1 MKLLYNLLFISILC
15 LFSCT
20 EDIEKEP
27 EVSPGG
33 DTSSNRREVL
43 LTFQNKLK
51 VDTKAGNDSIQ
62 TRAAGDN
69 DLIATDA
76 ENEIASMDI
85 YVFGS
90 DKENGTYSFQE
101 MLYYRS
107 NGAIVDKPW
116 ATSFELF
123 AKSANETN
131 GLLPLKKGLFVKLY
145 IIANKP
151 GLVGEMSGADPAPIT
166 YEQFKALVMEGTG
179 DKGRDVKEFGQ
190 PTEDDF
196 KTFRTPLLQ
205 ADKAEDVLQTPL
217 TMVGAYLSP
226 IDLTDF
232 AVNTRLQVGFKL
244 TRTAARFD
252 IVNDAKASR
261 FTVESISMAEGRSG
275 VSYFPIKPYEAK
287 APLNDAKI
295 TYPLRPFKGAQTA
308 DDKLEKGAFYS
319 YPSPKEDKAYLIL
332 NGTYNVNQTEK
343 KAVTYQIPFKQIVD
357 GTGNYIEVAYNHRYT
372 IYISDADEYH
382 LDVAIKVA
390 DWDEGGSIDDYQP
403 DTAPDSLSVNIDVL
417 NGVFDNKTKTVSLY
431 LAPTNF
437 FNITT
442 ASNAGIDME
451 YTYDKGDTQH
461 DWLKIEKVSETPVET
476 KALSGTILYDYRI
489 APNPDYKGNI
499 FPRAKVVFRDKA
511 TTQEQFIYVQPYG
524 KPEVHAIEKAA
535 GDKNPNTFVDST
547 LVLTMH
553 RAINSTLPLKVVCP
567 SGSKV
572 LGTLPTWLTVT
583 KNEALS
589 TATDYIYNV
598 TIPDTTGT
606 KDDTTYDLV
615 FANASQDDL
624 ITTVK
629 LQMTNGGIDH
639 DWVAGNNNTWDE
651 GQSLLTMPLIDGNK
665 AQLNTTSVEGV
676 KVDMD
681 FGSGKPQWLKHDGE
695 VFTRAGNDR
704 KVLIFDLNNNYLV
717 GASPVKVT
725 ITNNYQGDPYTFTVN
740 PVAKEPIMPNSV
752 ASTMAN
758 NSYNYSSKTIEIYRL
773 SDKAS
778 EVAIE
783 VKSPGGSQVGAY
795 TCDWLNVRKDSLKD
809 YLTNRFTFSMPKGAT
824 AATDNATCKVSIQN
838 MTDNSKAVE
847 LTVKSKLYPI
857 PKVEQST
864 TTSKSSTL
872 KGNDITI
879 YRLSSGTTTFTINA
893 TALGGSKITYTGS
906 GISLGNTTSTTG
918 NNASYVL
925 TATGAG
931 KGTLRVMN
939 NSDNTRY
946 TDYNVTVMNAALT
959 VNSQSVNAGNNAETN
974 IPVTSGLGCTAAVT
988 SWGGGSAWFS
998 FKTSSVNGG
1007 TAQNIQIKQNS
1018 DLTNTIMKPAT
1029 ITLTN
1034 KISGEKA
1041 QTITVTPKFTS
1052 NPTLNTYSGKITDY
1066 YLNTAETTTFQITSP
1081 GGGADAKS
1089 SNPNVATVS
1098 RSGKTYKVTPKG
1110 LGSTTITVPNGSD
1123 TNLKT
1128 TYTIDISAKVK
1139 YEGKLVWKYS
1149 GYYIAPIDATDGTV
1163 WSETLTTDY
1172 CSNKT
1177 GTTWIVPSQ
1186 ADLRIIMGTVGEEGA
1201 SSQIFNEY
1209 TSKGVFE
1216 YGHYYW
1222 STTTKIDNAAIA
1234 HFLDFWNGSVRDLWK
1249 TSAIRIRCVS
1259 KE

>member
-90 DKENGTYSFQE
+90 DNENGTYSFQE

-123 AKSANETN
+123 SKSANETN
-131 GLLPLKKGLFVKLY
+131 GLLPLEKGLFVKLY
-145 IIANKP
+145 IIANQP
-151 GLVGEMSGADPAPIT
+151 GLVGEMSGADPATVT
-166 YEQFKALVMEGTG
+166 YDQFKALVMEGTG

-196 KTFRTPLLQ
+196 KTFRTPLLR

-232 AVNTRLQVGFKL
+232 AVNTRLQIGFKL

-295 TYPLRPFKGAQTA
+295 TYPLRAFKGAQTA

-390 DWDEGGSIDDYQP
+390 DWDEGGNIDDYQP

-461 DWLKIEKVSETPVET
+461 DWLKIERVSETPVET
-476 KALSGTILYDYRI
+476 RALSGTILYDYRI

-499 FPRAKVVFRDKA
+499 FPRAKIVFRDRA

-535 GDKNPNTFVDST
+535 GDKNPNTYVDST
-547 LVLTMH
+547 FVLTMH

-567 SGSKV
+567 NGSKV
-572 LGTLPTWLTVT
+572 LGTLPAWLTVT

-606 KDDTTYDLV
+606 KDDTAYDLV

-629 LQMTNGGIDH
+629 LQMTNGGIDRA
-639 DWVAGNNNTWDE
+639 WVAGDNNTWDE
-651 GQSLLTMPLIDGNK
+651 SKALMAMPLIEGNK
-665 AQLNTTSVEGV
+665 FQLNTVSVEGV
-676 KVDMD
+676 KVAMD

-704 KVLIFDLNNNYLV
+704 KTLIFDLDNNYLV

-725 ITNNYQGDPYTFTVN
+725 ITNNYQGDPYTFTVT
-740 PVAKEPIMPNSV
+740 PVAKEPIMPQSV

-758 NSYNYSSKTIEIYRL
+758 NTYNYSGKTIEIYRL

-778 EVAIE
+778 EVALD
-783 VKSPGGSQVGAY
+783 VKTLGGSQADY
-795 TCDWLNVRKDSLKD
+795 TCNWLNIRKDSSN
-809 YLTNRFTFSMPKGAT
+809 YLTNRFTFSMPKGAAT
-824 AATDNATCKVSIQN
+824 ATDGATCKVNIQN

-857 PKVEQST
+857 PTV
-864 TTSKSSTL
+864 SKAASVPTNSTL
-872 KGNDITI
+872 NGKNITI
-879 YRLSSGTTTFTINA
+879 YKLSTGTTTFTISA
-893 TALGGSKITYTGS
+893 TALGGSKITYNGS
-906 GISLGNTTSTTG
+906 GISLGSTTSTTG
-918 NNASYVL
+918 NSTSYVL
-925 TATGAG
+925 TATGEG
-931 KGTLRVMN
+931 SGTLRVMN
-939 NSDNTRY
+939 NSDNARY
-946 TDYNVTVMNAALT
+946 TDYNVTVKKAELK
-959 VNSQSVNAGNNAETN
+959 VSSLSVNAGNNAINE
-974 IPVTSGLGCTAAVT
+974 IPVTSALGCTATVN
-988 SWGGGSAWFS
+988 WGGGNPWFKFTTAS
-998 FKTSSVNGG
+998 VGGGSS
-1007 TAQNIQIKQNS
+1007 QMIKIQQYA
-1018 DLTNTIMKPAT
+1018 DLSNTIMKPAT

-1034 KISGEKA
+1034 KVIGEKA
-1041 QTITVTPKFTS
+1041 QTITVTPILS
-1052 NPTLNTYSGKITDY
+1052 APTCPASGSVSGYMAKNNVII
-1066 YLNTAETTTFQITSP
+1066 LQPTTFTFTKPAGNVGTITS
-1081 GGGADAKS
+1081 
-1089 SNPNVATVS
+1089 SNTNVATVS
-1098 RSGKTYKVTPKG
+1098 VSGTTVTVTPKIAG
-1110 LGSTTITVPNGSD
+1110 TTEIRIPNGSD
-1123 TNLKT
+1123 PQKYAIHK
-1128 TYTIDISAKVK
+1128 YTVVNKGNDTS
-1139 YEGKLVWKYS
+1139 YEGQQAWFYHGIK
-1149 GYYIAPIDATDGTV
+1149 IAPVNARESINFNDAQQPGICPNGWQLPSEADAQLLLNNKDIVAEMFSKNVMSKHSWTSTDATWWGIAIEMTSIDRYFTYKADKGDR
-1163 WSETLTTDY
+1163 L
-1172 CSNKT
+1172 
-1177 GTTWIVPSQ
+1177 IV
-1186 ADLRIIMGTVGEEGA
+1186 RC
-1201 SSQIFNEY
+1201 
-1209 TSKGVFE
+1209 
-1216 YGHYYW
+1216 
-1222 STTTKIDNAAIA
+1222 IA
-1234 HFLDFWNGSVRDLWK
+1234 K
-1249 TSAIRIRCVS
+1249 
-1259 KE
+1259 

>member
-33 DTSSNRREVL
+33 DTSSDRREVL

-76 ENEIASMDI
+76 ENEISSMDI

-107 NGAIVDKPW
+107 NGAIVDRPW

-123 AKSANETN
+123 SKSANETN

-295 TYPLRPFKGAQTA
+295 TYPLRAFKGAQTA

-319 YPSPKEDKAYLIL
+319 YPSPKKDKAYLIL

-431 LAPTNF
+431 LAESNF

-461 DWLKIEKVSETPVET
+461 DWLKIERVSETPVET
-476 KALSGTILYDYRI
+476 RALSGTILYDYKI
-489 APNPDYKGNI
+489 SPNPAYKGNI
-499 FPRAKVVFRDKA
+499 FPRAKVVFRDRA

-572 LGTLPTWLTVT
+572 VEPLPAWLTVT

-606 KDDTTYDLV
+606 KDDTAYDLV

-624 ITTVK
+624 ITTVM

-651 GQSLLTMPLIDGNK
+651 NQSLLTMPLIDGNK

-681 FGSGKPQWLKHDGE
+681 FDGKPQWLKHDGE

-704 KVLIFDLNNNYLV
+704 KVLIFDLNNSNLV

-725 ITNNYQGDPYTFTVN
+725 ITNNYQGDPYIFTVK

-758 NSYNYSSKTIEIYRL
+758 NSYNYNSKTIEIYRL

-778 EVAIE
+778 EVAID

-795 TCDWLNVRKDSLKD
+795 TCNWLNVRKDSLKD

-824 AATDNATCKVSIQN
+824 AATDNATCKVNIQN
-838 MTDNSKAVE
+838 MTDNSKVVE

-879 YRLSSGTTTFTINA
+879 YKLSTGTTTFTINA

-939 NSDNTRY
+939 NSDNARY

-959 VNSQSVNAGNNAETN
+959 VKSPSVNAGNNAETN

-1041 QTITVTPKFTS
+1041 QTITVTPKFGNT
-1052 NPTLNTYSGKITDY
+1052 TLSANNKTIADY
-1066 YLNTAETTTFQITSP
+1066 YLNSTETATFYITSP
-1081 GGGADAKS
+1081 GGGADASS
-1089 SNPNVATVS
+1089 SNNNVATVS
-1098 RSGKTYKVTPKG
+1098 RNGKTYTVTPKG
-1110 LGSTTITVPNGSD
+1110 LGNATITVPNASD
-1123 TNLKT
+1123 GTKKA
-1128 TYTIDISAKVK
+1128 TYTIKV
-1139 YEGKLVWKYS
+1139 EGKSYNGKAVYLIQNLYLAPENVYTTGRAFPDTDPCPSGWHMYS
-1149 GYYIAPIDATDGTV
+1149 KAECEILNTNNAV
-1163 WSETLTTDY
+1163 L
-1172 CSNKT
+1172 
-1177 GTTWIVPSQ
+1177 SQ
-1186 ADLRIIMGTVGEEGA
+1186 AIEIWTP
-1201 SSQIFNEY
+1201 
-1209 TSKGVFE
+1209 T
-1216 YGHYYW
+1216 W
-1222 STTTKIDNAAIA
+1222 TSTTVDDN
-1234 HFLDFWNGSVRDLWK
+1234 SVWRADKHGHALLFGISEK
-1249 TSAIRIRCVS
+1249 HGERMIRCVAT
-1259 KE
+1259 K

>member
-33 DTSSNRREVL
+33 DTSSDRREVL

-51 VDTKAGNDSIQ
+51 VDTKAGSDSIQ

-76 ENEIASMDI
+76 ENEISSMDI

-107 NGAIVDKPW
+107 NGAIVDRPW

-123 AKSANETN
+123 SKSANETN

-295 TYPLRPFKGAQTA
+295 TYPLRAFKGAQTA

-476 KALSGTILYDYRI
+476 RALSGTILYDYRI

-499 FPRAKVVFRDKA
+499 FPRAKIVFRDRA

-572 LGTLPTWLTVT
+572 VGTLPTWLTVT

-704 KVLIFDLNNNYLV
+704 KVLIFDLNNSNLV

-725 ITNNYQGDPYTFTVN
+725 ITNNYQGDPYTFTVK

-758 NSYNYSSKTIEIYRL
+758 NSYNYNSKTIEIYRL

-778 EVAIE
+778 EVAID

-879 YRLSSGTTTFTINA
+879 YKLSTGTTTFTINA
-893 TALGGSKITYTGS
+893 MALGGSKINYTGN

-918 NNASYVL
+918 DNASYVL

-959 VNSQSVNAGNNAETN
+959 VNSLSVNAGNNAETN

-1041 QTITVTPKFTS
+1041 QTITVTPKFGNT
-1052 NPTLNTYSGKITDY
+1052 TLSTNNKTIADY
-1066 YLNTAETTTFQITSP
+1066 YLNSTETATFYITSP
-1081 GGGADAKS
+1081 GGGADASS
-1089 SNPNVATVS
+1089 SNNNVATVS
-1098 RSGKTYKVTPKG
+1098 RNGKTYTVTPKG
-1110 LGSTTITVPNGSD
+1110 LGNATITVPNASD
-1123 TNLKT
+1123 GTKKT
-1128 TYTIDISAKVK
+1128 TYTIKV
-1139 YEGKLVWKYS
+1139 EGKKNYNGKAVWYYQ
-1149 GYYIAPIDATDGTV
+1149 GFYIAPTDAAVGVPWDDN
-1163 WSETLTTDY
+1163 LNRY
-1172 CSNKT
+1172 CSDKKGATWRVPNDSDCHTIMDT
-1177 GTTWIVPSQ
+1177 GGTLNGNW
-1186 ADLRIIMGTVGEEGA
+1186 DLYT
-1201 SSQIFNEY
+1201 EY
-1209 TSKGVFE
+1209 INKGVFVFD
-1216 YGHYYW
+1216 GCYW
-1222 STTTKIDNAAIA
+1222 SSDKVSDTHSRKIYTGYPYFNLTAAQ
-1234 HFLDFWNGSVRDLWK
+1234 H
-1249 TSAIRIRCVS
+1249 TSLFKVRCVTQ
-1259 KE
+1259 

>member
-33 DTSSNRREVL
+33 DTSSDRREVL

-51 VDTKAGNDSIQ
+51 VDTKAGSDSIQ

-76 ENEIASMDI
+76 ENEISSMDI

-123 AKSANETN
+123 SKSANETN

-295 TYPLRPFKGAQTA
+295 TYPLRAFKGAQTA

-403 DTAPDSLSVNIDVL
+403 DTAPDSLSVNIDVA

-431 LAPTNF
+431 LAESNF

-476 KALSGTILYDYRI
+476 RALSGTILYDYRI

-598 TIPDTTGT
+598 TIPDTIDT

-681 FGSGKPQWLKHDGE
+681 FDGKPQWLKHDGE

-704 KVLIFDLNNNYLV
+704 KVLIFDLNNSNLV

-778 EVAIE
+778 EVAID

-795 TCDWLNVRKDSLKD
+795 TCNWLNVRKDSLKD

-824 AATDNATCKVSIQN
+824 AATDNATCKVNIQN
-838 MTDNSKAVE
+838 MTDNSKVVE

-879 YRLSSGTTTFTINA
+879 YKLSTGTTTFTINA
-893 TALGGSKITYTGS
+893 TALGGSKITYNGS

-931 KGTLRVMN
+931 SGTLRVMN
-939 NSDNTRY
+939 NSDNARY
-946 TDYNVTVMNAALT
+946 TDYAVTVKKAELT
-959 VNSQSVNAGNNAETN
+959 VSSLSVDAGNNAINE
-974 IPVTSGLGCTAAVT
+974 IPVTSALGCTAAVT
-988 SWGGGSAWFS
+988 SWGGGGEWFS
-998 FKTSSVNGG
+998 FTTSSVGG
-1007 TAQNIQIKQNS
+1007 GSSQMIKIQQYA
-1018 DLTNTIMKPAT
+1018 DLSNTIMKPAT

-1034 KISGEKA
+1034 KVIGEKA
-1041 QTITVTPKFTS
+1041 QTITVTPTFINPPLSTNFATLNDYVLNNGPATFNITTIIGGVDVTVTS
-1052 NPTLNTYSGKITDY
+1052 GGANVSRSNNKVTVQPTLNGKTIIVVSNKSDNTKKSTYTLQVNCARN
-1066 YLNTAETTTFQITSP
+1066 YLNKP
-1081 GGGADAKS
+1081 
-1089 SNPNVATVS
+1089 
-1098 RSGKTYKVTPKG
+1098 
-1110 LGSTTITVPNGSD
+1110 
-1123 TNLKT
+1123 
-1128 TYTIDISAKVK
+1128 
-1139 YEGKLVWKYS
+1139 VWLYY
-1149 GYYIAPIDATDGTV
+1149 GYYIAPEDAGNSTWTN
-1163 WSETLTTDY
+1163 SLTKDY
-1172 CSNKT
+1172 CANK
-1177 GTTWIVPSQ
+1177 GASWFVPSGDQ
-1186 ADLRIIMGTVGEEGA
+1186 LRDIIGGVSAINETDPLYIEYRDKRVFDLPG
-1201 SSQIFNEY
+1201 S
-1209 TSKGVFE
+1209 
-1216 YGHYYW
+1216 YW
-1222 STTTKIDNAAIA
+1222 TTTEIENNNTWADNMFFYEKGIA
-1234 HFLDFWNGSVRDLWK
+1234 VSGYYKNSSFK
-1249 TSAIRIRCVS
+1249 IRCVT
-1259 KE
+1259 K

>member
-33 DTSSNRREVL
+33 DTSSDRREVL

-51 VDTKAGNDSIQ
+51 VDTKAGSDSIQ

-123 AKSANETN
+123 SKSANETN

-295 TYPLRPFKGAQTA
+295 TYPLRAFKGAQTA

-476 KALSGTILYDYRI
+476 RALSGTILYDYKI
-489 APNPDYKGNI
+489 SPNPDYKGNI

-606 KDDTTYDLV
+606 KDDTIYDLV

-704 KVLIFDLNNNYLV
+704 KVLIFDFNNSNLV

-725 ITNNYQGDPYTFTVN
+725 ITNNYQGDPYTFTVK

-758 NSYNYSSKTIEIYRL
+758 NSYNYSNKTIEIYRL

-778 EVAIE
+778 EVVLD
-783 VKSPGGSQVGAY
+783 VKSPGGSQADY
-795 TCDWLNVRKDSLKD
+795 SCNWLNVRKDSSN
-809 YLTNRFTFSMPKGAT
+809 YLTNRFTFSMPKGAAT
-824 AATDNATCKVSIQN
+824 ATDNATCAVKIQN
-838 MTDNSKAVE
+838 MTDNTKAVN

-857 PKVEQST
+857 PTVTKA
-864 TTSKSSTL
+864 TSVPTNSTL
-872 KGNDITI
+872 SGKNITI

-918 NNASYVL
+918 NSASYVL
-925 TATGAG
+925 TATGTG
-931 KGTLRVMN
+931 LGTLRVMN
-939 NSDNTRY
+939 NSDNARY
-946 TDYNVTVMNAALT
+946 TDYTVTVKNAALT
-959 VNSQSVNAGNNAETN
+959 VNSLNVNAKNSEPAN

-988 SWGGGSAWFS
+988 SWGGGDAWFS
-998 FKTSSVNGG
+998 FTSPSVNGG
-1007 TAQNIQIKQNS
+1007 TNQNIQIKQNP

-1034 KISGEKA
+1034 KVSGEKP

-1052 NPTLNTYSGKITDY
+1052 NPTLNITNGKITDY

-1081 GGGADAKS
+1081 GGGADAS
-1089 SNPNVATVS
+1089 SNNSNVATVS
-1098 RSGKTYKVTPKG
+1098 RNGKTYTVTPKG
-1110 LGSTTITVPNGSD
+1110 LGKATITVPNASD
-1123 TNLKT
+1123 GTKKT
-1128 TYTIDISAKVK
+1128 TYTIEVSASRTYDNALVFK
-1139 YEGKLVWKYS
+1139 YN
-1149 GYYIAPIDATDGTV
+1149 GYYIAPKDAGEGQWSNEMIQNSCSEKLPKGTWYIPTEADWFLIGGGV
-1163 WSETLTTDY
+1163 VYDEHIKNYSDLLN
-1172 CSNKT
+1172 NK
-1177 GTTWIVPSQ
+1177 VF
-1186 ADLRIIMGTVGEEGA
+1186 TVGKRYA
-1201 SSQIFNEY
+1201 SATRYPSGPIISFFFNSGY
-1209 TSKGVFE
+1209 AYSG
-1216 YGHYYW
+1216 G
-1222 STTTKIDNAAIA
+1222 IA
-1234 HFLDFWNGSVRDLWK
+1234 DWQTLQW
-1249 TSAIRIRCVS
+1249 RCVS
-1259 KE
+1259 K

>member
-33 DTSSNRREVL
+33 DTSSDRREVL

-51 VDTKAGNDSIQ
+51 VDTKAGSDSIQ

-76 ENEIASMDI
+76 ENEISSMDI

-107 NGAIVDKPW
+107 NGAIVDRPW

-123 AKSANETN
+123 SKSANETN

-403 DTAPDSLSVNIDVL
+403 DTAPDSLSVNIDTK

-431 LAPTNF
+431 LAESNF

-461 DWLKIEKVSETPVET
+461 DWLKIERVSETPVET
-476 KALSGTILYDYRI
+476 RALSGTILYDYKI
-489 APNPDYKGNI
+489 SPNPAYKGNI
-499 FPRAKVVFRDKA
+499 FPRAKIVFRDRA

-572 LGTLPTWLTVT
+572 AGPLPKWLTVT

-598 TIPDTTGT
+598 TIPDTSGT
-606 KDDTTYDLV
+606 KDNTAYDLV

-681 FGSGKPQWLKHDGE
+681 FDGKPQWLKHDGE
-695 VFTRAGNDR
+695 VYTRAGNDR
-704 KVLIFDLNNNYLV
+704 KVLIFDLNNSNLV

-725 ITNNYQGDPYTFTVN
+725 ITNNYQGDPYTFTVK

-778 EVAIE
+778 EVAID

-795 TCDWLNVRKDSLKD
+795 TCNWLNVRKDSLKD

-824 AATDNATCKVSIQN
+824 AATDNATCKVNIQN
-838 MTDNSKAVE
+838 MTDNSKVVE

-879 YRLSSGTTTFTINA
+879 YKLSTGTTTFTINA
-893 TALGGSKITYTGS
+893 TALGGSKITYNGS

-939 NSDNTRY
+939 NSDNARY

-959 VNSQSVNAGNNAETN
+959 VNSLSVNAGNNAETN

-1041 QTITVTPKFTS
+1041 QTITVTPILSAPTCPASGSVSGYTAKNNVIIA
-1052 NPTLNTYSGKITDY
+1052 NPTTFTVTTVGGIGTVVSSKPNIASVSVSG
-1066 YLNTAETTTFQITSP
+1066 TTVTI
-1081 GGGADAKS
+1081 
-1089 SNPNVATVS
+1089 
-1098 RSGKTYKVTPKG
+1098 TPKTPG
-1110 LGSTTITVPNGSD
+1110 ATIITIPNGSD
-1123 TNLKT
+1123 NKKIATYTYTVTNRGTDVSYNGKQTWFYNGIMIAPEDAGNSSWNTNL
-1128 TYTIDISAKVK
+1128 SSMCPN
-1139 YEGKLVWKYS
+1139 GWH
-1149 GYYIAPIDATDGTV
+1149 
-1163 WSETLTTDY
+1163 
-1172 CSNKT
+1172 
-1177 GTTWIVPSQ
+1177 VPSH
-1186 ADLRIIMGTVGEEGA
+1186 EEWFKILNNA
-1201 SSQIFNEY
+1201 YILTDELYKEY
-1209 TSKGVFE
+1209 KDKGVFDINT
-1216 YGHYYW
+1216 YW
-1222 STTTKIDNAAIA
+1222 SSSLESEDYAYRMN
-1234 HFLDFWNGSVRDLWK
+1234 FYNGGADLGSNLK
-1249 TSAIRIRCVS
+1249 HLNRQIRCIATP
-1259 KE
+1259 

>member
-33 DTSSNRREVL
+33 DTSSDRREVL

-51 VDTKAGNDSIQ
+51 VDTKAGSDSIQ

-123 AKSANETN
+123 SKSANETN

-295 TYPLRPFKGAQTA
+295 TYPLRAFKGAQTA

-476 KALSGTILYDYRI
+476 RALSGTILYDYRI

-499 FPRAKVVFRDKA
+499 FPRAKIVFRDRA

-572 LGTLPTWLTVT
+572 VEPLPAWLTVT
-583 KNEALS
+583 KNNALS

-606 KDDTTYDLV
+606 KDDTIYDLV

-651 GQSLLTMPLIDGNK
+651 SQSLLTMPLIDGNK

-681 FGSGKPQWLKHDGE
+681 FGNGKPQWLKHDGE

-704 KVLIFDLNNNYLV
+704 KVLIFDLNNSNLV

-725 ITNNYQGDPYTFTVN
+725 ITNNYQGDPYTFTVK

-778 EVAIE
+778 EVAID

-795 TCDWLNVRKDSLKD
+795 TCNWLNVRKDSLKD

-824 AATDNATCKVSIQN
+824 AATDNATCKVNIQN
-838 MTDNSKAVE
+838 MTDNSKVVE

-879 YRLSSGTTTFTINA
+879 YKLSTGTTTFTINA
-893 TALGGSKITYTGS
+893 TALGGSKITYIGS

-918 NNASYVL
+918 NSASYVL

-939 NSDNTRY
+939 NSDNARY

-1041 QTITVTPKFTS
+1041 QTITVTPKFGNT
-1052 NPTLNTYSGKITDY
+1052 TLSTNNKTIADY
-1066 YLNTAETTTFQITSP
+1066 YLNSTETATFYITSP
-1081 GGGADAKS
+1081 GGGADASS
-1089 SNPNVATVS
+1089 SNNNVATVS
-1098 RSGKTYKVTPKG
+1098 RNGKTYTVTPKG
-1110 LGSTTITVPNGSD
+1110 LGNATITVPNASD
-1123 TNLKT
+1123 GTKKV
-1128 TYTIDISAKVK
+1128 TYTIAVN
-1139 YEGKLVWKYS
+1139 GKSYNGKAVYLIQNLYLAPENVYTTGRAFPDTDPCPSGWHMYS
-1149 GYYIAPIDATDGTV
+1149 KAECEILNTNNAV
-1163 WSETLTTDY
+1163 L
-1172 CSNKT
+1172 
-1177 GTTWIVPSQ
+1177 SQ
-1186 ADLRIIMGTVGEEGA
+1186 AIEIWTPTWTSTVVDDNSVWRADKHGHALLFGIGEKHGE
-1201 SSQIFNEY
+1201 
-1209 TSKGVFE
+1209 
-1216 YGHYYW
+1216 
-1222 STTTKIDNAAIA
+1222 
-1234 HFLDFWNGSVRDLWK
+1234 RM
-1249 TSAIRIRCVS
+1249 IRCVAT
-1259 KE
+1259 K